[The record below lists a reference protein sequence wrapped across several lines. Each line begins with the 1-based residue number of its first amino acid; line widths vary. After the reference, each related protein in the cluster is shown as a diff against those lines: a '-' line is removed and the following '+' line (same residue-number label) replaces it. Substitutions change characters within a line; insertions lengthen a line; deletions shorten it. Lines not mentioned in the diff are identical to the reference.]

1 MMNVIAAPAAAMP
14 EAFQGL
20 AADQACGASHLAADF
35 AATLAVFVAPE
46 LSVDPDAP
54 VTDSVVP
61 KGSEFCETEK
71 LGVETE
77 PCEAESDETP
87 LPAQPAII
95 ASALPAPVLLAR
107 TSPDTEYAVEWP
119 QVLDASPMSTGR
131 AVAHPGASTAQAPAR
146 EPRVDQVMPGPS
158 LDAPD
163 AAVATRTASEPFRMP
178 WVVSDRTASS
188 EAAAYTPVL
197 RDLGEVPAELRADGQ
212 VRRQHTR
219 VAVDEVVGRAQFRGD
234 GQRSQAVP
242 AAAESPF
249 GVSRRAMTV
258 DVAAP
263 TVEPVLVRE
272 VRAEGSDGSASE
284 ATFAAAS
291 EMRSG
296 AGVSSDLPIGEVT
309 GATARSAATEMPHR
323 VIDQIVKDVRLLK
336 LLDGTNLTIR
346 LRPAELGTLQI
357 RVVSDAQGLTSQ
369 IEASSPQTRSL
380 LQAHVPLLMDS
391 LAAAGVRV
399 DSVSV
404 TATPSFSAWTGDM
417 AQQQFQQ
424 QYAGS
429 GRGRA
434 TAVLDPAIAH
444 IEQSAILGAQDA
456 ASHSWLA

>member
-1 MMNVIAAPAAAMP
+1 MMNVIAAPTAAIP

-46 LSVDPDAP
+46 LSVDPDVP

-77 PCEAESDETP
+77 PREAESDETP
-87 LPAQPAII
+87 LPSEPAII
-95 ASALPAPVLLAR
+95 ASALPALVLLAR
-107 TSPDTEYAVEWP
+107 TSFDPEHAAELP
-119 QVLDASPMSTGR
+119 RILDARPMPTGH
-131 AVAHPGASTAQAPAR
+131 AVAHSSAPTRQAPAG
-146 EPRVDQVMPGPS
+146 EPRVDQVMPGPT
-158 LDAPD
+158 LETPD
-163 AAVATRTASEPFRMP
+163 AAAAPQAPSEPSRMP
-178 WVVSDRTASS
+178 WVVSDRTASP
-188 EAAAYTPVL
+188 EAAAYTPVV
-197 RDLGEVPAELRADGQ
+197 RDLGEVPTELRADGQ
-212 VRRQHTR
+212 VRRQHAR
-219 VAVDEVVGRAQFRGD
+219 VAVDEVVGRAQFPGD
-234 GQRSQAVP
+234 GQRSRELP
-242 AAAESPF
+242 AAAEPLF
-249 GVSRRAMTV
+249 AVPRRAMIV

-263 TVEPVLVRE
+263 TVEPVLVPE
-272 VRAEGSDGSASE
+272 VRAEGSDRSASE

-291 EMRSG
+291 EMRSCT
-296 AGVSSDLPIGEVT
+296 GVSSDLPIGEVT
-309 GATARSAATEMPHR
+309 GATLRPAAPEMPHR

-336 LLDGTNLTIR
+336 FQDGTNLTIR

-369 IEASSPQTRSL
+369 IEASNPQTRSL

-417 AQQQFQQ
+417 AQQQSQQ

-434 TAVLDPAIAH
+434 TAALDPAIAH
-444 IEQSAILGAQDA
+444 TEQSAILGAQDA